1 MKHWWLLIFLVV
13 LAGLF
18 FAFDLE
24 RVLSFESLKGSRD
37 ELQQAYR
44 ARPLQT
50 IGLYVAIYIVIA
62 SLSLPGATVM
72 TLASGAIFGL
82 WVGIP
87 AAVISASIGATVA
100 LWTAR
105 YLFRDSVRQRFGDRM
120 AAINVGIERDGAIYL
135 FTLRLVPIFPFF
147 VINLLM
153 GLTAIRAGTF
163 FWISLLGMLPATTI
177 YVNAGTQLGAL
188 TRLSDIL
195 SPPLIG
201 SFALLAAFPW
211 LARWAVARI
220 KARGMHARWRKPSRF
235 DRNLVVI
242 GAGAAGLVTSY
253 VAATT
258 RAKVTLIEGYKMGG
272 DCLNFGCVPS
282 KALLRSAAFLQQA
295 RQASGLGIARVTVDY
310 NFGDVMARVHRII
323 NTVEP
328 HDSVERY
335 TKLGVEVIHGN
346 ARITSPWT
354 VEVNGQTVST
364 RAIVIATGA
373 RPTIPRIPGLEE
385 VRYYTSETIW
395 SLVERPEHLVVLG
408 GGPVGCELAQ
418 AFARLDCQVTQVVRT
433 GLMGREDADAVALVE
448 AALRA
453 DGVRV
458 LTQTDAIRCER
469 ETGMQLLVVRYEDG
483 TEEAL
488 PFDATLCAVGRSART
503 EGFGL
508 EELGIPVS
516 PKHTIETDA
525 WLQTLYPNI
534 YACGD
539 VAGPYQFTHTAAHQG
554 WYASA
559 NALFGGLKRFKV
571 DYSVIPWATFTSPEV
586 ARVGLSEDEARE
598 RGIACEVTRYDL
610 KDLDRAIADEAAH
623 GFVKVLSIPGKD
635 RILGVTIVGEHAS
648 DLLAEFVLAM
658 KHGLGLN
665 KILGTIHTYPT
676 WSEANKYAA
685 GEWRRAHVPYRLL
698 DWAEKYHAWR
708 RG

>member
-488 PFDATLCAVGRSART
+488 PFDAILCAVGRSART

-586 ARVGLSEDEARE
+586 ARVGLSEGEARE

>member
-24 RVLSFESLKGSRD
+24 RFLSFESLKSSRD

-50 IGLYVAIYIVIA
+50 IGFYVAIYIVIA

-72 TLASGAIFGL
+72 TLAGGAIFGL

-100 LWTAR
+100 FWTAR

-120 AAINVGIERDGAIYL
+120 ATINAGIERDGAFYL

-163 FWISLLGMLPATTI
+163 FWVSLLGMLPVTTI

-188 TRLSDIL
+188 TSLSDIL

-220 KARGMHARWRKPSRF
+220 RARGVQARWRKPSRF

-253 VAATT
+253 IAATT
-258 RAKVTLIEGYKMGG
+258 RAKVTLIEGHKMGG

-295 RQASGLGIARVTVDY
+295 RQAPGLGIARVTVDY

-373 RPTIPRIPGLEE
+373 RPTIPRIPGLEQ

-458 LTQTDAIRCER
+458 LTQTDAIRCEC
-469 ETGMQLLVVRYEDG
+469 ETAKQLLVVRYEDG

-488 PFDATLCAVGRSART
+488 PFDAILCAVGRSART

-554 WYASA
+554 WYASV

-586 ARVGLSEDEARE
+586 ARVGLSEDEAKK

-610 KDLDRAIADEAAH
+610 KDLDRAIADEAGH

>member
-24 RVLSFESLKGSRD
+24 RVLSFESLKSSRD

-44 ARPLQT
+44 ARPLQI

-72 TLASGAIFGL
+72 TLAGGAIFGL

-87 AAVISASIGATVA
+87 AAVISAGIGATVA

-120 AAINVGIERDGAIYL
+120 AAINVGIERDGAFYL

-253 VAATT
+253 IAATT

-488 PFDATLCAVGRSART
+488 PFDAILCAVGRSART

-516 PKHTIETDA
+516 PRYTIETDA

-554 WYASA
+554 WYASV

-586 ARVGLSEDEARE
+586 ARVGLSEDEAKK
-598 RGIACEVTRYDL
+598 RGIVCEVTRYDL
-610 KDLDRAIADEAAH
+610 KDLDRAIADEAGH

>member
-1 MKHWWLLIFLVV
+1 MKHWWLLILLVV

-18 FAFDLE
+18 FAFDLG
-24 RVLSFESLKGSRD
+24 RFLSFESLKSSRD
-37 ELQQAYR
+37 ELQQTYQ

-50 IGLYVAIYIVIA
+50 IGLYAAIYVVIT

-72 TLASGAIFGL
+72 TLAGGAIFGL
-82 WVGIP
+82 WVGVP
-87 AAVISASIGATVA
+87 AAVVSASIGATVA
-100 LWTAR
+100 FWTAR
-105 YLFRDSVRQRFGDRM
+105 YLFRDSVHQRFGDRM
-120 AAINVGIERDGAIYL
+120 AAINAGIERDGAFYL

-163 FWISLLGMLPATTI
+163 FRVSLLGMLPATTI

-188 TRLSDIL
+188 TSLSDIL

-211 LARWAVARI
+211 LARWAVGRI
-220 KARGMHARWRKPSRF
+220 KTRGVHARWRKPSRF

-253 VAATT
+253 IAAAT
-258 RAKVTLIEGYKMGG
+258 RAKVTLIEGHKMGG

-295 RQASGLGIARVTVDY
+295 RQAPGLGIARVTVDY

-354 VEVNGQTVST
+354 VEVNGQTVTT

-373 RPTIPRIPGLEE
+373 RPTIPSIPGLEQ

-418 AFARLDCQVTQVVRT
+418 AFVRLDCQVTQVART

-458 LTQTDAIRCER
+458 LTQTDAICCER
-469 ETGMQLLVVRYEDG
+469 EAGKQLLVVRYEDG
-483 TEEAL
+483 TEEGL
-488 PFDATLCAVGRSART
+488 PFDAILCAVGRTART

-508 EELGIPVS
+508 EELGISVS
-516 PKHTIETDA
+516 PRHTIETDA

-554 WYASA
+554 WYASV

-586 ARVGLSEDEARE
+586 ARVGLSEDEAKK

-610 KDLDRAIADEAAH
+610 KDLDRAIADEAGH
-623 GFVKVLSIPGKD
+623 GFVKVLSVPGKD

>member
-1 MKHWWLLIFLVV
+1 MKHWWLLILLVV

-24 RVLSFESLKGSRD
+24 RFLSFESLKSSRD
-37 ELQQAYR
+37 ELQQAYQ
-44 ARPLQT
+44 ARPLKT

-72 TLASGAIFGL
+72 TLAGGAIFGL

-100 LWTAR
+100 FWTAR

-120 AAINVGIERDGAIYL
+120 AAINAGIERDGAFYL

-163 FWISLLGMLPATTI
+163 FWVSLLGMLPATTI

-188 TRLSDIL
+188 TSLSDIL

-201 SFALLAAFPW
+201 SLALLAAFPW

-220 KARGMHARWRKPSRF
+220 RARGVQARWRKPSRF

-253 VAATT
+253 IAATT
-258 RAKVTLIEGYKMGG
+258 RAKVTLIEGHKMGG

-295 RQASGLGIARVTVDY
+295 RQAPGLGIARVTVDY

-373 RPTIPRIPGLEE
+373 RPTIPRIPGLEQ
-385 VRYYTSETIW
+385 VRYYT
-395 SLVERPEHLVVLG
+395 
-408 GGPVGCELAQ
+408 
-418 AFARLDCQVTQVVRT
+418 
-433 GLMGREDADAVALVE
+433 
-448 AALRA
+448 
-453 DGVRV
+453 
-458 LTQTDAIRCER
+458 
-469 ETGMQLLVVRYEDG
+469 
-483 TEEAL
+483 
-488 PFDATLCAVGRSART
+488 
-503 EGFGL
+503 
-508 EELGIPVS
+508 
-516 PKHTIETDA
+516 
-525 WLQTLYPNI
+525 
-534 YACGD
+534 
-539 VAGPYQFTHTAAHQG
+539 
-554 WYASA
+554 
-559 NALFGGLKRFKV
+559 
-571 DYSVIPWATFTSPEV
+571 
-586 ARVGLSEDEARE
+586 
-598 RGIACEVTRYDL
+598 
-610 KDLDRAIADEAAH
+610 
-623 GFVKVLSIPGKD
+623 
-635 RILGVTIVGEHAS
+635 
-648 DLLAEFVLAM
+648 
-658 KHGLGLN
+658 
-665 KILGTIHTYPT
+665 
-676 WSEANKYAA
+676 
-685 GEWRRAHVPYRLL
+685 
-698 DWAEKYHAWR
+698 
-708 RG
+708 